1 MQEKMILGEGKEAV
15 YSTDCNVTGLNNNV
29 IVCAGAGG
37 GKTMSIIEPKLLE
50 TYDSSVVVT
59 VTKRRIVEKYKEMF
73 RNRGYHILDMNFAQ
87 QNKSDL
93 FFDPLSYVNSY
104 SDITHLA
111 HSIVMAN
118 PRKSN
123 DINTDPYWDD
133 SAQNLLESL
142 IAMTM
147 MTHKGKVTFNDVY
160 ETATTLTIKE
170 MDGGIIT
177 SLDDIFGMIIGKMP
191 TCFAA
196 AKWMTFKNST
206 MRTASCILGIMQS
219 AVNSLF
225 SEEIMNQLKKSGSVD
240 IEDIAKRKTALFITT
255 SPVNKASNMYV
266 NMFYSQLFKTL
277 FEYAESQPTG
287 KLPIPVSVLCDD
299 FATGSKIT
307 SFPEYISI
315 FREKQISVMLLL
327 QSESQLARMYGEYD
341 ATTIINN
348 CDTYVYLGGM
358 DIKTGENVS
367 RRLNRP
373 LEDVLNM
380 PLGKEIIFRRGHS
393 PLFTDRYDIL
403 NDPKYQEVTEEYEK
417 RLDKDIDMTKTNK
430 NTNEDCIDLDELLTS
445 DDLPF

>member
-1 MQEKMILGEGKEAV
+1 MNEKIILGAGKEAV
-15 YSTDCNVTGLNNNV
+15 YSTDCSVTGLNNNV

-73 RNRGYHILDMNFAQ
+73 RDRGYNVLDMNFAHHS
-87 QNKSDL
+87 KSDIS
-93 FFDPLSYVNSY
+93 FDPLSYVSCY
-104 SDITHLA
+104 ADIMHLA
-111 HSIVMAN
+111 YSIIKGN
-118 PRKSN
+118 PRKNNDSN
-123 DINTDPYWDD
+123 SDPYWDD
-133 SAQNLLESL
+133 AAQNLLESL

-147 MTHKGKVTFNDVY
+147 MTHKGKATFTDVY
-160 ETATTLTIKE
+160 EKATTLTIKE
-170 MDGGIIT
+170 ADGGIST
-177 SLDDIFGMIIGKMP
+177 SLDEIFEKIIEKEP

-196 AKWMTFKNST
+196 SKWMTFRNLPI
-206 MRTASCILGIMQS
+206 RTAGCVLGMMQN
-219 AVNSLF
+219 AVNTLF
-225 SEEIMNQLKKSGSVD
+225 SEEQMKKMKESGSID
-240 IEDIAKRKTALFITT
+240 IKDIAKRKTALFITS
-255 SPVNKASNMYV
+255 SPVNKAANIYV

-277 FEYAESQPTG
+277 FEYAESLPTG

-299 FATGSKIT
+299 FATGATIN

-358 DIKTGENVS
+358 DIKTGQSVS
-367 RRLNRP
+367 QRLNRP

-380 PLGKEIIFRRGHS
+380 PLGKEIIFRRGHE
-393 PLFTDRYDIL
+393 PIITKRYDVL
-403 NDPKYQEVTEEYEK
+403 NDPKYQKITREYEK
-417 RLDKDIDMTKTNK
+417 MLETGMDMQ
-430 NTNEDCIDLDELLTS
+430 
-445 DDLPF
+445 